1 MVFLSLVCRDAD
13 VLFSDPAPAFCR
25 STMGVIMHR
34 LVDLGPWSFCR
45 LVCAAL
51 HFVGMFVVWNV
62 PPGLAEG
69 NCPAVVAT
77 SR

>member
-1 MVFLSLVCRDAD
+1 MF
-13 VLFSDPAPAFCR
+13 FSQIQGLHFVGAR
-25 STMGVIMHR
+25 WGVIMHR

-62 PPGLAEG
+62 PPGLAGG